1 MSRSKTSPK
10 PAAVVRRAGPPLLVV
25 LTAPSGTGKS
35 TVAQHLFALQ
45 PRLRFSVSHTTRRP
59 RPGEEDGTHYH
70 FVDDAT
76 FDEMVAG
83 GAFAEWAHVHKQRYG
98 TSRAEIDRL
107 TGAGF
112 DVLLDVDVQGARQL
126 MESYPDAVSV
136 FLLPPS
142 LGELER
148 RLVGRGTESREQLA
162 TRLGTARTELRE
174 AARFRY
180 VVVNDE
186 VERAAADFLSILH
199 AERCRRDRN
208 EDLLTSLWAEL
219 DQEEGA

>member
-1 MSRSKTSPK
+1 MSRSKTSPESL
-10 PAAVVRRAGPPLLVV
+10 AGLGREARPLLIV

-35 TVAQHLFALQ
+35 TVARHLFALQ

-59 RPGEEDGTHYH
+59 RPGEEDGVHYH

-76 FDEMVAG
+76 FDRMVAE

-126 MESYPDAVSV
+126 LESYPDAVSV

-142 LGELER
+142 LEELER
-148 RLVGRGTESREQLA
+148 RLVGRGTESPEQLA
-162 TRLGTARTELRE
+162 TRLETARTELRE

-186 VERAAADFLSILH
+186 VERAAADFLSITR

-208 EDLLTSLWAEL
+208 EDLLTSLWAQI